1 MILASKCDFYKT
13 QFQLL
18 TQASSSHTSSTDY
31 LYAKRL
37 FLPSPNLS
45 RLRDLKDCQTDY
57 SFNSYMC
64 AFITCTH
71 HVDLKFIR
79 LLACLGI
86 IRKWEKKKHMIKI
99 SSVHMEGIP

>member
-37 FLPSPNLS
+37 VLPSLNLS
-45 RLRDLKDCQTDY
+45 RLRDLRDCQTDY

-71 HVDLKFIR
+71 HVDLR

-86 IRKWEKKKHMIKI
+86 IRRWGGKKKSMIKI
-99 SSVHMEGIP
+99 SSVHMEGMP